1 MVGTKLL
8 LFQLVHIELR
18 SEPRDFKRRSSSS
31 TLEVGRTVT
40 QNFQLQ
46 VGEVSQSVTVSTAN
60 NC

>member
-18 SEPRDFKRRSSSS
+18 SEPAGFQTQIIESS

-46 VGEVSQSVTVSTAN
+46 VGEVSQISHSLDR
-60 NC
+60 